1 MIKRPPIYNYFSKA
15 TVKWIDQPSI
25 RPDPEI
31 VTQYADNEGNQKSMK
46 TKISKNNIIEDKP
59 KKSKKKYLPGER
71 MLMKLTGQK
80 PKSTKM
86 KRIRKNINDE
96 PPVNISDLFNE

>member
-31 VTQYADNEGNQKSMK
+31 VTQYADNEGNQKRIKSE
-46 TKISKNNIIEDKP
+46 IPHNNIIEDKP
-59 KKSKKKYLPGER
+59 KKTKKKYLPGER

-86 KRIRKNINDE
+86 KRIVKNINKE
-96 PPVNISDLFNE
+96 PSINISELFDE